1 MTTTAAK
8 PPVLVVIQLTGG
20 LDFLNTVIPYQ
31 NGIIRDARPTVSVPA
46 EDTLPLNDQLAW
58 NPALGPLKELY
69 DAGNVAVVQG
79 VGWEHQGGPGSDRSH
94 FRAMDIWHTCT
105 PAKISTEGWLAR
117 LTREFD
123 PAGANPVTAVNFGLG
138 LPRALA
144 APGVTVTSIDSLD
157 RFGLMTEIELE
168 QERVK
173 DLGSFQRMY
182 TPVVGAAMVNDYLAQ
197 TGLSVLQSAEILADA
212 PTQYASEVEYASNP
226 IAQALRDVVRVHTAG
241 LGARVF
247 YTLQRGY
254 DTHSGQNDQLP
265 QLLTQLSEAIRDFL
279 QDLRNHNASEEVT
292 ILVFTEFGRRIR
304 DNGSGTD
311 HGSGGGAY
319 IIGDGVRGGLYAEY
333 PSLDPSDWLYGEDL
347 SHTIDFRSIYSTV
360 LEQGLGVDPTPIVGG
375 AFEQIN
381 AYRSPVAIGAGR

>member
-1 MTTTAAK
+1 MTTSIAR
-8 PPVLVVIQLTGG
+8 PPVLVVIQLAGG
-20 LDFLNTVIPYQ
+20 LDFLNTVIPFQ
-31 NGIIRDARPTVSVPA
+31 SGIIRDARPTVAVPA
-46 EDTLPLNDQLAW
+46 EETLPLNNELAW
-58 NPALGPLKELY
+58 HPAVVPLKELY
-69 DAGNVAVVQG
+69 DDGKVAVIQG
-79 VGWEHQGGPGSDRSH
+79 AGWEHQGGPGADRSH
-94 FRAMDIWHTCT
+94 FRATDIWHTCT
-105 PAKISTEGWLAR
+105 PDKISTEGWLGK

-123 PAGANPVTAVNFGLG
+123 PQSRNPVTAVNFGLG

-144 APGVTVTSIDSLD
+144 APGVTVTSVDSLD

-168 QERVK
+168 QERAK
-173 DLGSFQRMY
+173 DLDSFKRMY
-182 TPVVGAAMVNDYLAQ
+182 TPAVGTAMVQEYLAQ

-212 PTQYASEVEYASNP
+212 PEQYASEVEYGSSP

-241 LGARVF
+241 LGARIF

-265 QLLTQLSEAIRDFL
+265 VLLAQLSEAIRDFI

-292 ILVFTEFGRRIR
+292 TLVFTEFGRRIR

-319 IIGDGVRGGLYAEY
+319 LIGDGVRGGLYGEY
-333 PSLDPSDWLYGEDL
+333 PSLDPNDWLYGEDL

-360 LEQGLGVDPTPIVGG
+360 LDQWLGVDPTEIVGG
-375 AFEQIN
+375 RFEQIRP
-381 AYRSPVAIGAGR
+381 YREPIGVG

>member
-1 MTTTAAK
+1 MTTSIAR
-8 PPVLVVIQLTGG
+8 PPVLVVIQLAGG
-20 LDFLNTVIPYQ
+20 LDFLNTVIPFQ
-31 NGIIRDARPTVSVPA
+31 SGIIRDARPTVAVPA
-46 EDTLPLNDQLAW
+46 EETLPLNNELAW
-58 NPALGPLKELY
+58 HPAVAPLKELY
-69 DAGNVAVVQG
+69 DDGKVAVIQG
-79 VGWEHQGGPGSDRSH
+79 AGWEHQGGPGADRSH
-94 FRAMDIWHTCT
+94 FRATDIWHTCT
-105 PAKISTEGWLAR
+105 PDKISTEGWLGK

-123 PAGANPVTAVNFGLG
+123 PQSQNPVTAVNFGLG

-144 APGVTVTSIDSLD
+144 APGVTVTSVDSLD

-168 QERVK
+168 QERAK
-173 DLGSFQRMY
+173 DLDSFKRMY
-182 TPVVGAAMVNDYLAQ
+182 TPAVGTAMVQEYLAQ

-212 PTQYASEVEYASNP
+212 PEQYASEVEYGSSP

-241 LGARVF
+241 LGARIF

-265 QLLTQLSEAIRDFL
+265 VLLAQLSEAIRDFI

-319 IIGDGVRGGLYAEY
+319 LIGDGVRGGLYGEY
-333 PSLDPSDWLYGEDL
+333 PSLDPNDWLYGEDL

-360 LEQGLGVDPTPIVGG
+360 LDQWLGVDPTEIVGG
-375 AFEQIN
+375 RFEQIRP
-381 AYRSPVAIGAGR
+381 YREPIGVG

>member
-8 PPVLVVIQLTGG
+8 PPVLVVIQLAGG

-31 NGIIRDARPTVSVPA
+31 NGIIRDARPTVSVPV
-46 EDTLPLNDQLAW
+46 EETLPLNDELAW
-58 NPALGPLKELY
+58 HPSLTPIQELY

-79 VGWEHQGGPGSDRSH
+79 VGWEHQDGPGADRSH
-94 FRAMDIWHTCT
+94 FRATDIWHTCT
-105 PAKISTEGWLAR
+105 PDKISTEGWLGK

-123 PAGANPVTAVNFGLG
+123 PQSQNPVTAINFGLG

-144 APGVTVTSIDSLD
+144 APGVTVTSVDSLD

-168 QERVK
+168 QERAK
-173 DLGSFQRMY
+173 DLDSFKRMY
-182 TPVVGAAMVNDYLAQ
+182 TPVVGTAMVQEYLAK
-197 TGLSVLQSAEILADA
+197 TGLSVLQSADILADA
-212 PTQYASEVEYASNP
+212 PTQYASEVEYGSSP
-226 IAQALRDVVRVHTAG
+226 LAQSLRDIARVHTAG
-241 LGARVF
+241 LGSRIF

-265 QLLTQLSEAIRDFL
+265 VLLTQLSEAIRDFI

-292 ILVFTEFGRRIR
+292 ILVYTEFGRRVR

-319 IIGDGVRGGLYAEY
+319 IIGDGVRGGLYSEY
-333 PSLDPSDWLYGEDL
+333 PSLEPSDWLYGEDL
-347 SHTIDFRSIYSTV
+347 SHTIDFRSVYST
-360 LEQGLGVDPTPIVGG
+360 LLDQWLGVDPTEIVGG
-375 AFEQIN
+375 TFEQIHP
-381 AYRSPVAIGAGR
+381 YREPIGVG

>member
-1 MTTTAAK
+1 MTTSIAR
-8 PPVLVVIQLTGG
+8 PPVLVVIQLAGG
-20 LDFLNTVIPYQ
+20 LDFLNTVIPFQ
-31 NGIIRDARPTVSVPA
+31 SGIIRDARPTVAVAA
-46 EDTLPLNDQLAW
+46 EETLPLNNELAW
-58 NPALGPLKELY
+58 HPAVAALKDLY
-69 DAGNVAVVQG
+69 DDGKVAVIQG
-79 VGWEHQGGPGSDRSH
+79 AGWEHQGGPGADRSH
-94 FRAMDIWHTCT
+94 FRATDIWHTCT
-105 PAKISTEGWLAR
+105 PDKISTEGWLGK

-123 PAGANPVTAVNFGLG
+123 PQSQNPVTAVNFGLG

-144 APGVTVTSIDSLD
+144 APGVTVTSVDSLD

-168 QERVK
+168 QERAK
-173 DLGSFQRMY
+173 DLDSFKRMY
-182 TPVVGAAMVNDYLAQ
+182 TPAVGTAMVQEYLAQ

-212 PTQYASEVEYASNP
+212 PEQYASEVEYGSSP

-241 LGARVF
+241 LGARIF

-265 QLLTQLSEAIRDFL
+265 VLLTQLAEAIRDFI

-319 IIGDGVRGGLYAEY
+319 LIGDGVRGGLYGEY

-360 LEQGLGVDPTPIVGG
+360 LDQWLGVDPTAIVGG
-375 AFEQIN
+375 SFEQIHP
-381 AYRSPVAIGAGR
+381 YREPIGVG

>member
-1 MTTTAAK
+1 MTTSIAR
-8 PPVLVVIQLTGG
+8 PPVLVVIQLAGG
-20 LDFLNTVIPYQ
+20 LDFLNTVIPFQ
-31 NGIIRDARPTVSVPA
+31 SGIIRDARPTVAVPA
-46 EDTLPLNDQLAW
+46 EETLPLNNELAW
-58 NPALGPLKELY
+58 HPAVAPLKELY
-69 DAGNVAVVQG
+69 DDGKVAVIQG
-79 VGWEHQGGPGSDRSH
+79 AGWEHQGGPGADRSH
-94 FRAMDIWHTCT
+94 FRATDIWHTCT
-105 PAKISTEGWLAR
+105 PDKISTEGWLGK

-123 PAGANPVTAVNFGLG
+123 PQSQNPVTAVNFGLG

-144 APGVTVTSIDSLD
+144 APGVTVTSVDSLD

-168 QERVK
+168 QERAK
-173 DLGSFQRMY
+173 DLDSFKRMY
-182 TPVVGAAMVNDYLAQ
+182 TPAVGSAMVQEYLAQ

-212 PTQYASEVEYASNP
+212 PEQYASEVEYGSSP

-241 LGARVF
+241 LGARIF

-265 QLLTQLSEAIRDFL
+265 VLLTQLSEAIRDFI

-319 IIGDGVRGGLYAEY
+319 LIGDGVRGGLYGEY
-333 PSLDPSDWLYGEDL
+333 PSLDPNDWLYGEDL

-360 LEQGLGVDPTPIVGG
+360 LDQWLGVDPTEIVGG
-375 AFEQIN
+375 SFEQIRP
-381 AYRSPVAIGAGR
+381 YREPIGVG

>member
-123 PAGANPVTAVNFGLG
+123 PAGENPCHGRQLRPRIA
-138 LPRALA
+138 PRAGRA
-144 APGVTVTSIDSLD
+144 GRHRHLD
-157 RFGLMTEIELE
+157 R
-168 QERVK
+168 
-173 DLGSFQRMY
+173 
-182 TPVVGAAMVNDYLAQ
+182 LAR
-197 TGLSVLQSAEILADA
+197 
-212 PTQYASEVEYASNP
+212 P
-226 IAQALRDVVRVHTAG
+226 LRSDDRDRA
-241 LGARVF
+241 GARA
-247 YTLQRGY
+247 
-254 DTHSGQNDQLP
+254 GQGP
-265 QLLTQLSEAIRDFL
+265 
-279 QDLRNHNASEEVT
+279 
-292 ILVFTEFGRRIR
+292 
-304 DNGSGTD
+304 
-311 HGSGGGAY
+311 
-319 IIGDGVRGGLYAEY
+319 
-333 PSLDPSDWLYGEDL
+333 
-347 SHTIDFRSIYSTV
+347 
-360 LEQGLGVDPTPIVGG
+360 
-375 AFEQIN
+375 
-381 AYRSPVAIGAGR
+381 

>member
-1 MTTTAAK
+1 MTTTVAK
-8 PPVLVVIQLTGG
+8 PPVLVIIQLAGG
-20 LDFLNTVIPYQ
+20 LDFLNTVIPFQ
-31 NGIIRDARPTVSVPA
+31 SGIIRDARPTVNVPA

-58 NPALGPLKELY
+58 HPSLAPLQELY
-69 DAGNVAVVQG
+69 DDGKVAVIQG
-79 VGWEHQGGPGSDRSH
+79 AGWEHQGGPGADRSH
-94 FRAMDIWHTCT
+94 FRATDIWHTCT
-105 PAKISTEGWLAR
+105 PDKISTEGWLGK

-123 PAGANPVTAVNFGLG
+123 PHSQNPVTAVNFGLG

-144 APGVTVTSIDSLD
+144 APGVTVTSVDSLD

-168 QERVK
+168 QERAK
-173 DLGSFQRMY
+173 DLDSFKRMY
-182 TPVVGAAMVNDYLAQ
+182 TPAVGAAMVQEYLAQ

-212 PTQYASEVEYASNP
+212 PARYASEVEYGSSP

-241 LGARVF
+241 LGARIF

-254 DTHSGQNDQLP
+254 DTHSGQNEQLP
-265 QLLTQLSEAIRDFL
+265 TLLTHLSEAIRDFI

-319 IIGDGVRGGLYAEY
+319 IIGDGVRGGLYGEY
-333 PSLDPSDWLYGEDL
+333 PSLEPSDWLYGEDL
-347 SHTIDFRSIYSTV
+347 SHTIDFRSIYST
-360 LEQGLGVDPTPIVGG
+360 LLDQWLGVDPTEIVGG
-375 AFEQIN
+375 TFEQIHP
-381 AYRSPVAIGAGR
+381 YREPIGVG

>member
-1 MTTTAAK
+1 MTTSIAR
-8 PPVLVVIQLTGG
+8 PPVLVVIQLAGG
-20 LDFLNTVIPYQ
+20 LDFLNTVIPFQ
-31 NGIIRDARPTVSVPA
+31 SGIIRDARPTVAVPA
-46 EDTLPLNDQLAW
+46 EETLPLNNELAW
-58 NPALGPLKELY
+58 HPAVAPLKELY
-69 DAGNVAVVQG
+69 DDGKVAVIQG
-79 VGWEHQGGPGSDRSH
+79 AGWEHQGGPGADRSH
-94 FRAMDIWHTCT
+94 FRATDIWHTCT
-105 PAKISTEGWLAR
+105 PDKISTEGWLGK

-123 PAGANPVTAVNFGLG
+123 PQSQNPVTAVNFGLG

-144 APGVTVTSIDSLD
+144 APGVTVTSVDSLD

-168 QERVK
+168 QERAK
-173 DLGSFQRMY
+173 DLDSFKRMY
-182 TPVVGAAMVNDYLAQ
+182 TPAVGTAMVQEYLAQ

-212 PTQYASEVEYASNP
+212 PEQYASEVEYGSSP

-241 LGARVF
+241 LGARIF

-265 QLLTQLSEAIRDFL
+265 VLLAQLSEAIRDFI

-292 ILVFTEFGRRIR
+292 TLVFTEFGRRIR

-319 IIGDGVRGGLYAEY
+319 LIGDGVRGGLYGEY
-333 PSLDPSDWLYGEDL
+333 PSLDPNDWLYGEDL

-360 LEQGLGVDPTPIVGG
+360 LDQWLGVDPTEIVGG
-375 AFEQIN
+375 RFEQIRP
-381 AYRSPVAIGAGR
+381 YREPIGVG

>member
-1 MTTTAAK
+1 MTTSIAR
-8 PPVLVVIQLTGG
+8 PPVLVVIQLAGG
-20 LDFLNTVIPYQ
+20 LDFLNTVIPFQ
-31 NGIIRDARPTVSVPA
+31 SGIIRDARPTVAVPA
-46 EDTLPLNDQLAW
+46 EETLPLNNELAW
-58 NPALGPLKELY
+58 HPAVAPLKELY
-69 DAGNVAVVQG
+69 DDGKVAVIQG
-79 VGWEHQGGPGSDRSH
+79 AGWEHQGGPGADRSH
-94 FRAMDIWHTCT
+94 FRATDIWHTCT
-105 PAKISTEGWLAR
+105 PDKISTEGWLGK

-123 PAGANPVTAVNFGLG
+123 PQSQNPVTAVNFGLG

-144 APGVTVTSIDSLD
+144 APGVTVTSVDSLD

-168 QERVK
+168 QERAK
-173 DLGSFQRMY
+173 DLDSFKRMY
-182 TPVVGAAMVNDYLAQ
+182 TPAVGTAMVQEYLAQ

-212 PTQYASEVEYASNP
+212 PEQYASEVEYGSSP

-241 LGARVF
+241 LGARIF

-265 QLLTQLSEAIRDFL
+265 VLLAQLSQAIRDFV

-319 IIGDGVRGGLYAEY
+319 LIGDGVQGGLYGEY
-333 PSLDPSDWLYGEDL
+333 PSLDPNDWLYGEDL

-360 LEQGLGVDPTPIVGG
+360 LDQWLGVDPMEIVGG
-375 AFEQIN
+375 SFEQIRP
-381 AYRSPVAIGAGR
+381 YREPIGVG

>member
-1 MTTTAAK
+1 MTTSIAR
-8 PPVLVVIQLTGG
+8 PPVLVVIQLAGG
-20 LDFLNTVIPYQ
+20 LDFLNTVIPFQ
-31 NGIIRDARPTVSVPA
+31 SGIVRDARPTVAVPA
-46 EDTLPLNDQLAW
+46 EDTLPLNNELAW
-58 NPALGPLKELY
+58 HPAVAPLKELY
-69 DAGNVAVVQG
+69 DDGKVAVIQG
-79 VGWEHQGGPGSDRSH
+79 AGWEHQGGPGADRSH
-94 FRAMDIWHTCT
+94 FRATDIWHTCT
-105 PAKISTEGWLAR
+105 PDKISTEGWLGK

-123 PAGANPVTAVNFGLG
+123 PQSQNPVTAVNFGLG

-144 APGVTVTSIDSLD
+144 APGVTVTSVDSLD

-168 QERVK
+168 QERAK
-173 DLGSFQRMY
+173 DLDSFKRMY
-182 TPVVGAAMVNDYLAQ
+182 TPAVGSAMVQEYLAQ

-212 PTQYASEVEYASNP
+212 PEQYGSEVEYGSSP

-241 LGARVF
+241 LGARIF

-265 QLLTQLSEAIRDFL
+265 VLLAQLSEAIRDFV

-319 IIGDGVRGGLYAEY
+319 LIGDGVRGGLYGEY
-333 PSLDPSDWLYGEDL
+333 PSLDPNDWLYGEDL

-360 LEQGLGVDPTPIVGG
+360 LDQWLGVDPTEIVGG
-375 AFEQIN
+375 SFEQIHP
-381 AYRSPVAIGAGR
+381 YREPIGVG

>member
-1 MTTTAAK
+1 MTTSIAR
-8 PPVLVVIQLTGG
+8 PPVLVVIQLAGG
-20 LDFLNTVIPYQ
+20 LDFLNTVIPFQ
-31 NGIIRDARPTVSVPA
+31 SGIIRDARPTVAVPA
-46 EDTLPLNDQLAW
+46 EETLPLNNELAW
-58 NPALGPLKELY
+58 HPAVAPLKELY
-69 DAGNVAVVQG
+69 DDGKVAVSQG
-79 VGWEHQGGPGSDRSH
+79 AGWEHQGGPGADRSH
-94 FRAMDIWHTCT
+94 FRATDIWHTCT
-105 PAKISTEGWLAR
+105 PDKISTEGWLGK

-123 PAGANPVTAVNFGLG
+123 PQSQNPVTAVNFGLG

-144 APGVTVTSIDSLD
+144 APGVTVTSVDSLD

-168 QERVK
+168 QERAK
-173 DLGSFQRMY
+173 DLDSFKRMY
-182 TPVVGAAMVNDYLAQ
+182 TPAVGTAMVQEYLAQ

-212 PTQYASEVEYASNP
+212 PEQYASEVEYGSSP

-241 LGARVF
+241 LGARIF

-265 QLLTQLSEAIRDFL
+265 VLLAQLSQAIRDFV

-319 IIGDGVRGGLYAEY
+319 LIGDGVRGGLYGEY
-333 PSLDPSDWLYGEDL
+333 PSLDPNDWLYGEDL

-360 LEQGLGVDPTPIVGG
+360 LDQWLGVDPTEIVGG
-375 AFEQIN
+375 SFEQIRP
-381 AYRSPVAIGAGR
+381 YREPIGVG

>member
-1 MTTTAAK
+1 MTTSIAR
-8 PPVLVVIQLTGG
+8 PPVLVVIQLAGG
-20 LDFLNTVIPYQ
+20 LDFLNTVIPFQ
-31 NGIIRDARPTVSVPA
+31 SGIIRDARPTVAVPA
-46 EDTLPLNDQLAW
+46 EETLPLNNELAW
-58 NPALGPLKELY
+58 HPAVAPLKELY
-69 DAGNVAVVQG
+69 DDGKVAVIQG
-79 VGWEHQGGPGSDRSH
+79 AGWEHQGGPGADRSH
-94 FRAMDIWHTCT
+94 FRATDIWHTCT
-105 PAKISTEGWLAR
+105 PDKISTEGWLGE

-123 PAGANPVTAVNFGLG
+123 PQSQNPVTAVNFGLG

-144 APGVTVTSIDSLD
+144 APGVTVTSVDSLD

-168 QERVK
+168 QERAK
-173 DLGSFQRMY
+173 DLDSFKRMY
-182 TPVVGAAMVNDYLAQ
+182 TPAVGTAMVQEYLAQ

-212 PTQYASEVEYASNP
+212 PEQYASEVEYGSSP

-241 LGARVF
+241 LGARIF

-265 QLLTQLSEAIRDFL
+265 VLLTQLSEAIRDFI

-319 IIGDGVRGGLYAEY
+319 LIGDGVRGGLYGEY
-333 PSLDPSDWLYGEDL
+333 PSLDPNDWLYGEDL

-360 LEQGLGVDPTPIVGG
+360 LDQWLGVDPTEIVGG
-375 AFEQIN
+375 RFEQIHL
-381 AYRSPVAIGAGR
+381 YREPIGAG